1 MIRVRRCVV
10 SEQLIVNVT
19 DFETRVALIEGGMIV
34 EVMIERN
41 RDRGIVGNIYLGKVQ
56 RVLPGMQAAFVE
68 IGTERAAFLYVGDVV
83 SEPPEE
89 DDEGAEDVHPEV
101 SAIGDEDTVVTE
113 VTAVGAPSGE
123 SISEEGSFGD
133 DAPIEDA
140 AVEHELDDTTRAAG
154 VAAQSSIPGQ
164 RNAIVLESE
173 AGRRRRKRKQQR
185 VRKKIEELL
194 SPGQTILVQVTKDAI
209 GTKGP
214 RVTCNISLP
223 GRHLVFMPTHAHV
236 GVSRRITDAEERQR
250 LRELLESLAPEG
262 GGFVVRTV
270 SEGLSKEKLSAD
282 VEFLVS
288 LWRDVQARSQ
298 VLSAPSLVQPELDI
312 VLRSARDAFTTDVE
326 KFVLDDASTFERL
339 QRFTELLDPA
349 LAQRI
354 SLYEG
359 KEPIFDYYG
368 VETELSRAMSRKVW
382 LKSGGYLVIDQ
393 AEALTAIDVNTGRF
407 VGKRNLDDT
416 ILRTNLEAVK
426 EVAYQ
431 LRLRNIGGMVII
443 DFIDMEIEEHRE
455 RVLQSLNEAL
465 KRDRARCNV
474 IRLSELGLIEMT
486 RQRTRE
492 SLGRQLTETCW
503 YCEGRGVLKSKRTV
517 VYDIFR
523 ALERQAKRFTEP
535 VVVVHAHPEVVDV
548 MYDEEGAAL
557 AAIEE
562 RSAKR
567 IIVRPRGS
575 FHQEQFDIF
584 GTSQEAVASQARAAT

>member
-1 MIRVRRCVV
+1 M

-19 DFETRVALIEGGMIV
+19 DFETRVALIESGAVV

-83 SEPPEE
+83 SEPPDDEEEE
-89 DDEGAEDVHPEV
+89 DELHPEV
-101 SAIGDEDTVVTE
+101 SAVDEEDTAVTDIGPPPDGSNP
-113 VTAVGAPSGE
+113 AL
-123 SISEEGSFGD
+123 SEEASFGEQSAID
-133 DAPIEDA
+133 EGAEEAKSADETQAPA
-140 AVEHELDDTTRAAG
+140 AESPAVK
-154 VAAQSSIPGQ
+154 SGQ
-164 RNAIVLESE
+164 RAAIVLETE

-185 VRKKIEELL
+185 VRKRIEELL
-194 SPGQTILVQVTKDAI
+194 SPGQTVLVQVTKDAI

-270 SEGLSKEKLSAD
+270 SEGLSSEKLSAD
-282 VEFLVS
+282 VDFLVS

-298 VLSAPSLVQPELDI
+298 VLSAPALVQPELDI
-312 VLRSARDAFTTDVE
+312 VLRSARDAFTSDVE
-326 KFVLDDASTFERL
+326 KFVVDDADTFSRL
-339 QRFTELLDPA
+339 QKFTELLEPA
-349 LAQRI
+349 LSSRI
-354 SLYEG
+354 GLYND

-455 RVLQSLNEAL
+455 RVLQSLSEAL

-474 IRLSELGLIEMT
+474 IRLSELGLVEMT

-523 ALERQAKRFTEP
+523 ALDRQAKRFSEP

-548 MYDEEGAAL
+548 MYDEESAAL
-557 AAIEE
+557 SAIED

-584 GTSQEAVASQARAAT
+584 GTSQEAVASNKKVSK

>member
-1 MIRVRRCVV
+1 M

-19 DFETRVALIEGGMIV
+19 DFETRVALIESGMVV

-89 DDEGAEDVHPEV
+89 DDEEEDVHPEV
-101 SAIGDEDTVVTE
+101 SAADDDD
-113 VTAVGAPSGE
+113 TAVTDVSLSPSQSDQAISEDASFGEHPPLESDAESSQTPAESSASTTAAPAAKSGE
-123 SISEEGSFGD
+123 R
-133 DAPIEDA
+133 
-140 AVEHELDDTTRAAG
+140 T
-154 VAAQSSIPGQ
+154 
-164 RNAIVLESE
+164 AIVLETD

-185 VRKKIEELL
+185 VRKRIEELL
-194 SPGQTILVQVTKDAI
+194 SPGQTVLVQVTKDAI

-270 SEGLSKEKLSAD
+270 SEGLSSDKLSAD
-282 VEFLVS
+282 VDFLVS

-298 VLSAPSLVQPELDI
+298 VLSAPALVQPELDI
-312 VLRSARDAFTTDVE
+312 VLRSARDAFTSEVE
-326 KFVLDDASTFERL
+326 KFVVDDADTFGRL
-339 QRFTELLDPA
+339 QKFTELLEPA
-349 LAQRI
+349 LSPRI
-354 SLYEG
+354 ALYSD

-474 IRLSELGLIEMT
+474 IRLSELGLVEMT

-523 ALERQAKRFTEP
+523 ALDRQAKRFSEP

-548 MYDEEGAAL
+548 MYDEESAAL
-557 AAIEE
+557 SAIED

-584 GTSQEAVASQARAAT
+584 GTSQEAVASHK